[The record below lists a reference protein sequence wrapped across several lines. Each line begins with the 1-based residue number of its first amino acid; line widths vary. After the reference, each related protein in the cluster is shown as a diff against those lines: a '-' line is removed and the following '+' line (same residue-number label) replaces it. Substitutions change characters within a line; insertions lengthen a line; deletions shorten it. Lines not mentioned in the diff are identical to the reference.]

1 MAGITIQNVSANLLT
16 ASISRWV
23 DGDPSRFPIQAGESS
38 NWPTRTDSRG
48 FIVYLEQDGG
58 LPYYAPAGATV
69 KFFSMTK
76 VTVNGNIATP
86 LSDATAVAE
95 VLAK

>member
-16 ASISRWV
+16 ASVSRWV

-38 NWPTRTDSRG
+38 NWPSRTDSRG

-58 LPYYAPAGATV
+58 LPYYAPAGATD
-69 KFFSMTK
+69 
-76 VTVNGNIATP
+76 IATP
-86 LSDATAVAE
+86 LSDATVVAE
-95 VLAK
+95 VLSK